1 MAGSARRVQ
10 GSGFR
15 VQEVVRGH
23 CIMVTAVLL
32 VAALAGAGE
41 AAPRPGANGMNSVLP
56 APPIHSAAFA
66 QTPAAKTPDQV
77 RGLHWTFRDV
87 EINALLARLKRFGVE
102 VPVPVAGQ
110 VTVRLSAGVPSWRS
124 ILRTSAYQVEG
135 QIDSNN
141 LTVAGFDLHQLAARI
156 VYHEGVL
163 QLTSVRFNVPRP
175 DGEQG
180 TISGSAKLQ
189 VRPRGNLTA
198 NVSLER
204 LSMSL
209 LADVVPQAAGM
220 IEGDAGGHLSID
232 VPVDRLR
239 DLSAWRGEGHVS
251 LEHVKALQ
259 FPPAEVVADLR
270 LARGQAKLSNLT
282 IELER
287 LRLTGSGAL
296 ALAAPFDYS
305 AQLRLNAPDLA
316 WLADLDPELRPPVD
330 VGGQLTANVR
340 VSGKIQLREFRA
352 QGTLVGTGLSAGGL
366 RVERLQVPY
375 DVTAERIRLNPI
387 QISFYG
393 GQVGANATVPLNAK
407 GTAQLG
413 LQWRGVDVGAL
424 AAVLM
429 NRPATRAGT
438 TEHRPATRAGTTGR
452 VADAGWQG
460 VASGALQVQAP
471 LEGLRNSG
479 SWSGQ
484 GQLTLR
490 NAAAYGVTLPQA
502 SLDLRVGEGQLNIS
516 QLSVR
521 SSLAQLTGSARLKLQ
536 TPFQFA
542 ASLSIANVD
551 LAQANRLPETVR
563 PPQPVGG
570 RAGVSADLHGTLQ
583 PMTFVARGAVASRRL
598 QAGRAVLDRA
608 DFNYDVTDERV
619 SLSQIVVDGYQGRLT
634 GNVALPLPDTFVR
647 ENAVGNALRG
657 VPGGAGRRRFADRGT
672 PQRAFPTEARLTA
685 HALMQAADVPDAHIA
700 LTWQRMNV
708 ARLLA
713 DLDVVEHLRGARAE
727 GWSNGNVKASAKGEL
742 AQLDN
747 WQAHGDVLLWALRL
761 DQFVLRRAALTVGLD
776 EGIFTLSKIEADE
789 GSMRLNA
796 SAHIALSDA
805 FDFGA
810 TVRLRR
816 ADLALLNRLPPRLRP
831 PAVITGTANLSADV
845 QGALDPPQL
854 TRGDVDAALSGLS
867 AFGWTGGSARLRSQV
882 QDSSLVISELSAR
895 QGETTLQGSGR
906 VNLAAPF
913 DYEAKLALDN
923 ADLAR
928 ANTLPDTLRPPMRL
942 AGKFGM
948 AIDARGTLDPVVV
961 EGDGSLT
968 ARDLEADGAKIDR
981 VALNFA
987 ADKER
992 VSVSRLL
999 IALYDGQINGSA
1011 TVPLDERG
1019 AGRIAIEWKA
1029 IDVGRLA
1036 TDLARPAVRLGGKI
1050 DGSIEAQIPAGKLA
1064 RVEAWSIDAAFDA
1077 PQLTADTVAIG
1088 GLHGRLAYRDG
1099 TARYEVTGEAMLGK
1113 LQLAGVW
1120 QPTPPDGRP
1129 GLNEGRLQLTDAR
1142 LATVGP
1148 LLRER
1153 GADDALS
1160 GTLSIDVKYRHD
1172 PATGQ
1177 PLGSG
1182 DLTLNDVQYEG
1193 VGLLDEVHGQIRM
1206 LPGQMEVAN
1215 VSGIV
1220 ASGQLLA
1227 SATLFLQPGRRSTFQ
1242 VAINGAEA
1250 ADLLSLVP
1258 RLASRVRGTI
1268 DAQLR
1273 GFFGVRRPVYVNG
1286 AAAIRQGRINGLEF
1300 SGLRA
1305 PIAGIIDP
1313 VSGTGQL
1320 HLHGTTAQVALGR
1333 VVGDFDVT
1341 LSGAGL
1347 DLNGKGK
1354 FSRVDLRTL
1363 LRRVASARRL
1373 GSGKISGKF
1382 TLAGR
1387 NVRTVR
1393 DLSGTVDADLTNAQ
1407 AMSFPI
1413 LQGVL
1418 PFLTGGISGSTTFNQ
1433 GELRARLAGGVVR
1446 VDEFSVSSNAA
1457 QLYARGAVSL
1467 SGRLNLNVTV
1477 NTGQLNPSQR
1487 AVSTLAARI
1496 ALFTAPPV
1504 ALLLEASQFLSNQ
1517 VINVEVTGTVRSPTV
1532 RIRPLPLLEQ
1542 EVIQFFLL
1550 QAPGV

>member
-1 MAGSARRVQ
+1 
-10 GSGFR
+10 
-15 VQEVVRGH
+15 
-23 CIMVTAVLL
+23 MVIAALFVATLS
-32 VAALAGAGE
+32 VAAE
-41 AAPRPGANGMNSVLP
+41 AAPRPAANGMNSALR
-56 APPIHSAAFA
+56 ASPIHSAAFA
-66 QTPAAKTPDQV
+66 QTSAAQTPGQV

-87 EINALLARLKRFGVE
+87 EINTLLARLKRFGVE

-124 ILRTSAYQVEG
+124 ILRTRAYQIAG
-135 QIDSNN
+135 QIESEK
-141 LTVAGFDLHQLAARI
+141 LTVAGFDLHQLAGRM
-156 VYHEGVL
+156 VYHDGVL
-163 QLTSVRFNVPRP
+163 QLTSLRFVVRRP
-175 DGEQG
+175 GGAEG
-180 TISGSAKLQ
+180 TISGSAKMQ

-198 NVSLER
+198 NVSLAR
-204 LSMSL
+204 IPLSSL
-209 LADVVPQAAGM
+209 AGVVPQLAGM
-220 IEGDAGGHLSID
+220 IEGDAGGHLSVE

-239 DLSAWRGEGHVS
+239 ELSAWRGEGHVS
-251 LEHVKALQ
+251 LKQVKALQ
-259 FPPAEVVADLR
+259 FPPAEIVANVQLTQ
-270 LARGQAKLSNLT
+270 GQATLSNLA

-287 LRLTGSGAL
+287 LRLTGSGSL
-296 ALAAPFDYS
+296 ALSAPFEYS
-305 AQLRLNAPDLA
+305 AQLRLNAPDLS
-316 WLADLDPELRPPVD
+316 WLADLEPELRPPVD
-330 VGGQLTANVR
+330 IGGRLTANAAVG
-340 VSGKIQLREFRA
+340 GKIQTREFHA
-352 QGTLVGTGLSAGGL
+352 QGTLIGAGLTAGKL
-366 RVERLQVPY
+366 RIDRLQVPY
-375 DVTAERIRLNPI
+375 DVTAERINLNPI
-387 QISFYG
+387 QISVYG
-393 GQVGANATVPLNAK
+393 GQVGANITVPLNGQ
-407 GTAQLG
+407 GTAQVG
-413 LQWRGVDVGAL
+413 LQWRDIDVGELAAL
-424 AAVLM
+424 AL
-429 NRPATRAGT
+429 NRLATRAGT
-438 TEHRPATRAGTTGR
+438 TRR
-452 VADAGWQG
+452 VPDAGWHG
-460 VASGALQVQAP
+460 AASGNLQVQAP
-471 LEGLRNSG
+471 LTNLRDSG

-484 GQLTLR
+484 GQFTLR
-490 NAAAYGVTLPQA
+490 DAAAYGVTLPQA
-502 SLDLRVGEGQLNIS
+502 SLGLRVGEGQLSIS
-516 QLSVR
+516 QMSIS
-521 SSLAQLTGSARLKLQ
+521 SSLAQVTGSARLKLQ
-536 TPFQFA
+536 TPFEFA
-542 ASLSIANVD
+542 GSLSIANVD
-551 LAQANRLPETVR
+551 LAQANRLPENLR

-583 PMTFVARGAVASRRL
+583 PLTFAARGAVAARRL
-598 QAGRAVLDRA
+598 RAGQAMLDRV
-608 DFNYDVTDERV
+608 DFNYDVTRQRI
-619 SLSQIVVDGYQGRLT
+619 SLSQIVVDSYQGRLG
-634 GNVALPLPDTFVR
+634 GNVALPLADTGDAQV
-647 ENAVGNALRG
+647 AL
-657 VPGGAGRRRFADRGT
+657 A
-672 PQRAFPTEARLTA
+672 
-685 HALMQAADVPDAHIA
+685 
-700 LTWQRMNV
+700 WQRMNV

-713 DLDVVEHLRGARAE
+713 DLDVVEQLRGARVD
-727 GWSNGNVKASAKGEL
+727 GWSNGKVQAAAKGRLTEP
-742 AQLDN
+742 DN
-747 WQAHGDVLLWALRL
+747 WQVEGDVLLWALRL

-776 EGIFTLSKIEADE
+776 QGKFTLSKIEADE
-789 GSMRLNA
+789 GPMRLNA
-796 SAHIALSDA
+796 TAHIALSDA

-831 PAVITGTANLSADV
+831 PADITGTANVSADV
-845 QGALDPPQL
+845 RGALTPLQL
-854 TRGDVDAALSGLS
+854 TQGDVDASLTGLS
-867 AFGWTGGSARLRSQV
+867 AFGWTGGSARLRSHM
-882 QDSSLVISELSAR
+882 QDGSLVISEFSAR

-913 DYEAKLALDN
+913 DYEAKLTLDN
-923 ADLAR
+923 ADLAT
-928 ANTLPDTLRPPMRL
+928 ANTLPVALRPPVQL

-948 AIDARGTLDPVVV
+948 AIEARGTLDPLLV

-968 ARDLEADGAKIDR
+968 ARDLEADRAKVDR
-981 VALNFA
+981 VAIDFA

-992 VSVSRLL
+992 VSISRLL
-999 IALYDGQINGSA
+999 IELYDGQVNGSA
-1011 TVPLDERG
+1011 AIPLDERG

-1064 RVEAWSIDAAFDA
+1064 LVEAWSIDAAFDA
-1077 PQLTADTVAIG
+1077 PQFTADTVAIG

-1099 TARYEVTGEAMLGK
+1099 TARYEVTGEALRGK

-1120 QPTPPDGRP
+1120 QPAPPAGRP

-1142 LATVGP
+1142 LATLGP
-1148 LLRER
+1148 FLRER

-1160 GTLSIDVKYRHD
+1160 GTLSVDVKYRHD

-1220 ASGQLLA
+1220 AGGQLLG
-1227 SATLFLQPGRRSTFQ
+1227 SATVFLQPGRRSTFLL
-1242 VAINGAEA
+1242 AINGAEA

-1258 RLASRVRGTI
+1258 RLASQVRGTI

-1286 AAAIRQGRINGLEF
+1286 AAAIRQGRIDGIEF
-1300 SGLRA
+1300 SGLRV

-1313 VSGTGQL
+1313 ASGTGQL

-1333 VVGDFDVT
+1333 LVGDFDVT

-1347 DLNGKGK
+1347 DLSGKGK
-1354 FSRVDLRTL
+1354 FTRVDLRTL
-1363 LRRVASARRL
+1363 LRRVAAARRL
-1373 GSGKISGKF
+1373 GSGKISGTF

-1433 GELRARLAGGVVR
+1433 GDLRARLAGGVVR

-1457 QLYARGAVSL
+1457 QLYARGTVAL